1 MGFIQIFT
9 FICMGFMAVGIIMVF
24 YRDIKIRDEND
35 LLKEEVKHFKE
46 EERKLSNV
54 TEVLEE
60 SNKSL
65 TEDRNTLE
73 CENETLEER
82 IEELKTELKI
92 NEQNGILPGQVG
104 LEEVELIEKEDMLI
118 SLFEMQ
124 KNLQKKFYTGYLPAD
139 EPKIMGENILALVA
153 ELGEVM
159 QEDKRWKS
167 WCKNPPEVIQQKKKE
182 EIIDCIHF
190 VINICI
196 YSGMDA
202 KELYTLFTNKN
213 IVNIKRQESDY

>member
-1 MGFIQIFT
+1 MEFIQFFT
-9 FICMGFMAVGIIMVF
+9 FVCMGFMAISIIIVF
-24 YRDIKIRDEND
+24 YRDIKIRDENE
-35 LLKEEVKHFKE
+35 LLKEEVSNFRGNLKE
-46 EERKLSNV
+46 ITLKRDEVASECVILTDEIENIRKRNQ
-54 TEVLEE
+54 ELEE
-60 SNKSL
+60 
-65 TEDRNTLE
+65 
-73 CENETLEER
+73 
-82 IEELKTELKI
+82 ELKI
-92 NEQNGILPGQVG
+92 NEQNGILPEQVK

-118 SLFEMQ
+118 SLFKMQ
-124 KNLQKKFYTGYLPAD
+124 KNLQKKFYSGCLPAD

-167 WCKNPPEVIQQKKKE
+167 WCKNPPEVNEKAKKE

-202 KELYTLFTNKN
+202 EELYMLFTSKN
-213 IVNIKRQESDY
+213 LVNIERQESDY

>member
-1 MGFIQIFT
+1 
-9 FICMGFMAVGIIMVF
+9 MGFMAISIIIVF
-24 YRDIKIRDEND
+24 YRDIKIRDENE
-35 LLKEEVKHFKE
+35 LLRKEAKCFKE
-46 EERKLSNV
+46 EKRKLSNV

-65 TEDRNTLE
+65 TEDRNRLE

-82 IEELKTELKI
+82 IEELKNALETELKI
-92 NEQNGILPGQVG
+92 NEQNGILPKQVK

-118 SLFEMQ
+118 SLFKMQ
-124 KNLQKKFYTGYLPAD
+124 KNLQKKFYSGYLPAD

-202 KELYTLFTNKN
+202 EELYTLFTSKN
-213 IVNIKRQESDY
+213 LVNIERQESDY

>member
-1 MGFIQIFT
+1 MEFIQFFT
-9 FICMGFMAVGIIMVF
+9 FVCMGFMAISIIIVF
-24 YRDIKIRDEND
+24 YRDIKIRDENE
-35 LLKEEVKHFKE
+35 LLRKEAKHFKE
-46 EERKLSNV
+46 EKRKLSNV

-60 SNKSL
+60 SNK
-65 TEDRNTLE
+65 
-73 CENETLEER
+73 TLEER

-92 NEQNGILPGQVG
+92 NEQNGILPGQVK

-118 SLFEMQ
+118 SLFKMQ
-124 KNLQKKFYTGYLPAD
+124 KNLQKKFYSGCLPAD

-167 WCKNPPEVIQQKKKE
+167 WCKNPPEVNEKAKKE

-202 KELYTLFTNKN
+202 EELYMLFTSKN
-213 IVNIKRQESDY
+213 LVNIERQESDY